1 MVADVKL
8 LMLYTHD
15 YWLQPH
21 KKNLDDAADT
31 PEPIAM
37 QEGVVALIHVEPQDL
52 AARRKKVTKAIKQL
66 KWLARKF
73 ETLNIALHSFA
84 HLATQSAPPEE
95 AQSILKEIQERL
107 TNSGFH
113 VCSSPFGYFNEFKLH
128 VAGPSLAKVFVDI

>member
-1 MVADVKL
+1 MKL

-21 KKNLDDAADT
+21 QKNLEDAIET
-31 PEPIAM
+31 PESVAM
-37 QEGVVALIHVEPQDL
+37 QEGVVALIHIEPSDL
-52 AARRKKVTKAIKQL
+52 ETRGKSVTKAIKRL

-84 HLATQSAPPEE
+84 HLAAHSAPPEE
-95 AQSILKEIQERL
+95 AQSILEEMQQRL
-107 TNSGFH
+107 TATGFS

-128 VAGPSLAKVFVDI
+128 VAGPSLAKVFVEI